1 LNERFESGLKTRK
14 EVLGSDYVEN
24 SIRNATDFDRPFQE
38 FITTSAWDGVWN
50 RGPLD
55 RKTKSLITLSV
66 LVALR
71 AEDEIALHLRGAINN
86 GLTPDEIMAMLIRPL
101 SLTLRLAGNMMG
113 GHLALII
120 FTMFIITNANVYGNE
135 YSYGYGIL
143 AGLGTSVFSVPLSI
157 GIILLEILIAFIQA
171 YVFALLTAV
180 YIGMAVNV
188 DH

>member
-1 LNERFESGLKTRK
+1 MLNDRFESGLKTRK

-38 FITTSAWDGVWN
+38 FITSSAWDGVWN

-86 GLTPDEIMAMLIRPL
+86 GLTPDEIMAMLIHASVYAGVPS
-101 SLTLRLAGNMMG
+101 SLTGVRIAKK
-113 GHLALII
+113 
-120 FTMFIITNANVYGNE
+120 
-135 YSYGYGIL
+135 
-143 AGLGTSVFSVPLSI
+143 VFSELGVI
-157 GIILLEILIAFIQA
+157 
-171 YVFALLTAV
+171 
-180 YIGMAVNV
+180 
-188 DH
+188 

>member
-1 LNERFESGLKTRK
+1 MNERFESGLKTRK

-24 SIRNATDFDRPFQE
+24 SIQNATDFDRPFQE

-86 GLTPDEIMAMLIRPL
+86 GLTPDEIMAMLIHA
-101 SLTLRLAGNMMG
+101 SVYAG
-113 GHLALII
+113 
-120 FTMFIITNANVYGNE
+120 
-135 YSYGYGIL
+135 
-143 AGLGTSVFSVPLSI
+143 VPSS
-157 GIILLEILIAFIQA
+157 
-171 YVFALLTAV
+171 LTAV
-180 YIGMAVNV
+180 RIAKKVFSELGII
-188 DH
+188 

>member
-1 LNERFESGLKTRK
+1 MNERFESGLKTRK

-71 AEDEIALHLRGAINN
+71 AEDEIAIHLRGAINN
-86 GLTPDEIMAMLIRPL
+86 GLTPDEIMAMFIHA
-101 SLTLRLAGNMMG
+101 SVYAG
-113 GHLALII
+113 
-120 FTMFIITNANVYGNE
+120 
-135 YSYGYGIL
+135 
-143 AGLGTSVFSVPLSI
+143 VPSS
-157 GIILLEILIAFIQA
+157 
-171 YVFALLTAV
+171 LTAV
-180 YIGMAVNV
+180 RVAKKVFSELGVI
-188 DH
+188 

>member
-1 LNERFESGLKTRK
+1 MNERLESGLKTRK

-24 SIRNATDFDRPFQE
+24 SIQNATDFDRPFQE

-86 GLTPDEIMAMLIRPL
+86 GLTPDEIMAMLIHA
-101 SLTLRLAGNMMG
+101 SVYAG
-113 GHLALII
+113 
-120 FTMFIITNANVYGNE
+120 
-135 YSYGYGIL
+135 
-143 AGLGTSVFSVPLSI
+143 VPSS
-157 GIILLEILIAFIQA
+157 
-171 YVFALLTAV
+171 LTAV
-180 YIGMAVNV
+180 RIAKKVFSELGVI
-188 DH
+188 

>member
-1 LNERFESGLKTRK
+1 LNDRFESGLKTRK

-38 FITTSAWDGVWN
+38 FITSSAWDGVWN

-86 GLTPDEIMAMLIRPL
+86 GLTPDEIMAMLIHASVYAGVPS
-101 SLTLRLAGNMMG
+101 SLTGVRVAKK
-113 GHLALII
+113 
-120 FTMFIITNANVYGNE
+120 
-135 YSYGYGIL
+135 
-143 AGLGTSVFSVPLSI
+143 VFSELGVI
-157 GIILLEILIAFIQA
+157 
-171 YVFALLTAV
+171 
-180 YIGMAVNV
+180 
-188 DH
+188 

>member
-1 LNERFESGLKTRK
+1 MNERFESGLKTRK

-24 SIRNATDFDRPFQE
+24 SIQNATDFDRPFQE

-86 GLTPDEIMAMLIRPL
+86 GLTPDEIMAMLIHA
-101 SLTLRLAGNMMG
+101 SVYAG
-113 GHLALII
+113 
-120 FTMFIITNANVYGNE
+120 
-135 YSYGYGIL
+135 
-143 AGLGTSVFSVPLSI
+143 VPSS
-157 GIILLEILIAFIQA
+157 
-171 YVFALLTAV
+171 LTAV
-180 YIGMAVNV
+180 RIAKKVFSDLGVI
-188 DH
+188 

>member
-1 LNERFESGLKTRK
+1 MNERFESGLKTRK

-55 RKTKSLITLSV
+55 RKAKSLITLSV

-86 GLTPDEIMAMLIRPL
+86 GLTPDEIMAMFIHA
-101 SLTLRLAGNMMG
+101 SVYAG
-113 GHLALII
+113 
-120 FTMFIITNANVYGNE
+120 
-135 YSYGYGIL
+135 
-143 AGLGTSVFSVPLSI
+143 VPSS
-157 GIILLEILIAFIQA
+157 
-171 YVFALLTAV
+171 LTAV
-180 YIGMAVNV
+180 RVAKKVFSELGVI
-188 DH
+188 

>member
-1 LNERFESGLKTRK
+1 LNDRFESGLKTRK

-38 FITTSAWDGVWN
+38 FITSSAWDGVWN

-86 GLTPDEIMAMLIRPL
+86 GLTPDEIMAMLIHASVYAGVPS
-101 SLTLRLAGNMMG
+101 SLTGVRIAKK
-113 GHLALII
+113 
-120 FTMFIITNANVYGNE
+120 
-135 YSYGYGIL
+135 
-143 AGLGTSVFSVPLSI
+143 VFSELGVI
-157 GIILLEILIAFIQA
+157 
-171 YVFALLTAV
+171 
-180 YIGMAVNV
+180 
-188 DH
+188 

>member
-86 GLTPDEIMAMLIRPL
+86 GLTPDEIMAMLIHA
-101 SLTLRLAGNMMG
+101 SVYAG
-113 GHLALII
+113 
-120 FTMFIITNANVYGNE
+120 
-135 YSYGYGIL
+135 
-143 AGLGTSVFSVPLSI
+143 VPSS
-157 GIILLEILIAFIQA
+157 
-171 YVFALLTAV
+171 LTAV
-180 YIGMAVNV
+180 RVAKRVFSELGVI
-188 DH
+188 

>member
-1 LNERFESGLKTRK
+1 MEIDEYHEEKKS
-14 EVLGSDYVEN
+14 
-24 SIRNATDFDRPFQE
+24 
-38 FITTSAWDGVWN
+38 
-50 RGPLD
+50 
-55 RKTKSLITLSV
+55 TK
-66 LVALR
+66 
-71 AEDEIALHLRGAINN
+71 NN
-86 GLTPDEIMAMLIRPL
+86 NFMLWFV
-101 SLTLRLAGNMMG
+101 
-113 GHLALII
+113 II

>member
-1 LNERFESGLKTRK
+1 MNERFESGLKTRK

-24 SIRNATDFDRPFQE
+24 SIQNATDFDRPFQE

-86 GLTPDEIMAMLIRPL
+86 GLTPDEIMAMLIHA
-101 SLTLRLAGNMMG
+101 SVYAG
-113 GHLALII
+113 
-120 FTMFIITNANVYGNE
+120 
-135 YSYGYGIL
+135 
-143 AGLGTSVFSVPLSI
+143 VPSS
-157 GIILLEILIAFIQA
+157 
-171 YVFALLTAV
+171 LTAV
-180 YIGMAVNV
+180 RIAKKVFSELGVI
-188 DH
+188 

>member
-1 LNERFESGLKTRK
+1 MNERFESGLKTRK

-55 RKTKSLITLSV
+55 RKTKSLITLSI

-86 GLTPDEIMAMLIRPL
+86 GLTPDEIMAMLIHASVYAGVPS
-101 SLTLRLAGNMMG
+101 SLTGVRVAKK
-113 GHLALII
+113 
-120 FTMFIITNANVYGNE
+120 
-135 YSYGYGIL
+135 
-143 AGLGTSVFSVPLSI
+143 VFSELGVI
-157 GIILLEILIAFIQA
+157 
-171 YVFALLTAV
+171 
-180 YIGMAVNV
+180 
-188 DH
+188 

>member
-1 LNERFESGLKTRK
+1 MNERFESGLKTRK

-86 GLTPDEIMAMLIRPL
+86 GLTPDEIMAMFIHA
-101 SLTLRLAGNMMG
+101 SVYAG
-113 GHLALII
+113 
-120 FTMFIITNANVYGNE
+120 
-135 YSYGYGIL
+135 
-143 AGLGTSVFSVPLSI
+143 VPSS
-157 GIILLEILIAFIQA
+157 
-171 YVFALLTAV
+171 LTAV
-180 YIGMAVNV
+180 RVAKKVFSDLGVI
-188 DH
+188 

>member
-1 LNERFESGLKTRK
+1 MNERFESGLKTRK

-86 GLTPDEIMAMLIRPL
+86 GLTPDEIMAMLIHA
-101 SLTLRLAGNMMG
+101 SVYAG
-113 GHLALII
+113 
-120 FTMFIITNANVYGNE
+120 
-135 YSYGYGIL
+135 
-143 AGLGTSVFSVPLSI
+143 VPSS
-157 GIILLEILIAFIQA
+157 
-171 YVFALLTAV
+171 LTAV
-180 YIGMAVNV
+180 RVAKIVFSELGVI
-188 DH
+188 

>member
-1 LNERFESGLKTRK
+1 MNERFESGLKTRK

-24 SIRNATDFDRPFQE
+24 SIQNATDFDRPFQE

-86 GLTPDEIMAMLIRPL
+86 GLTPDEIMAMLIHASVYAGVPS
-101 SLTLRLAGNMMG
+101 SLTGVRIAKK
-113 GHLALII
+113 
-120 FTMFIITNANVYGNE
+120 
-135 YSYGYGIL
+135 
-143 AGLGTSVFSVPLSI
+143 VFSELGVI
-157 GIILLEILIAFIQA
+157 
-171 YVFALLTAV
+171 
-180 YIGMAVNV
+180 
-188 DH
+188 

>member
-1 LNERFESGLKTRK
+1 MNDRFESGLKTRK

-38 FITTSAWDGVWN
+38 FITSSAWDGVWN

-86 GLTPDEIMAMLIRPL
+86 GLTPDEIMAMLIHASVYAGVPS
-101 SLTLRLAGNMMG
+101 SLRGVRIAKK
-113 GHLALII
+113 
-120 FTMFIITNANVYGNE
+120 
-135 YSYGYGIL
+135 
-143 AGLGTSVFSVPLSI
+143 VFSELGVI
-157 GIILLEILIAFIQA
+157 
-171 YVFALLTAV
+171 
-180 YIGMAVNV
+180 
-188 DH
+188 

>member
-1 LNERFESGLKTRK
+1 MNERFESGLKTRK

-24 SIRNATDFDRPFQE
+24 SIQNATDFDRPFQE

-86 GLTPDEIMAMLIRPL
+86 GLTPDEIMAMLIHA
-101 SLTLRLAGNMMG
+101 SVYAG
-113 GHLALII
+113 
-120 FTMFIITNANVYGNE
+120 
-135 YSYGYGIL
+135 
-143 AGLGTSVFSVPLSI
+143 VPSS
-157 GIILLEILIAFIQA
+157 
-171 YVFALLTAV
+171 LTAV
-180 YIGMAVNV
+180 RIAKKVFSEIGVI
-188 DH
+188 

>member
-1 LNERFESGLKTRK
+1 MNDRFESGLKTRK

-38 FITTSAWDGVWN
+38 FITSSAWDGVWN

-86 GLTPDEIMAMLIRPL
+86 GLTPDEIMAMLIHASVYAGVPS
-101 SLTLRLAGNMMG
+101 SLTGVRIAKK
-113 GHLALII
+113 
-120 FTMFIITNANVYGNE
+120 VYSE
-135 YSYGYGIL
+135 
-143 AGLGTSVFSVPLSI
+143 LGVI
-157 GIILLEILIAFIQA
+157 
-171 YVFALLTAV
+171 
-180 YIGMAVNV
+180 
-188 DH
+188 

>member
-1 LNERFESGLKTRK
+1 MNERFDSGLKTRK

-24 SIRNATDFDRPFQE
+24 SIQNATDFDRPFQE

-86 GLTPDEIMAMLIRPL
+86 GLTPDEIMAMLIHA
-101 SLTLRLAGNMMG
+101 SVYAG
-113 GHLALII
+113 
-120 FTMFIITNANVYGNE
+120 
-135 YSYGYGIL
+135 
-143 AGLGTSVFSVPLSI
+143 VPSS
-157 GIILLEILIAFIQA
+157 
-171 YVFALLTAV
+171 LTAV
-180 YIGMAVNV
+180 RIAKKVFSELGVI
-188 DH
+188 

>member
-1 LNERFESGLKTRK
+1 MNERFESGLKTRK

-86 GLTPDEIMAMLIRPL
+86 GLTPDEIMAMFIHA
-101 SLTLRLAGNMMG
+101 SVYAG
-113 GHLALII
+113 
-120 FTMFIITNANVYGNE
+120 
-135 YSYGYGIL
+135 
-143 AGLGTSVFSVPLSI
+143 VPSS
-157 GIILLEILIAFIQA
+157 
-171 YVFALLTAV
+171 LTAV
-180 YIGMAVNV
+180 RVAKRVFSALGVI
-188 DH
+188 

>member
-1 LNERFESGLKTRK
+1 MNDRFESGLKTRK

-38 FITTSAWDGVWN
+38 FITSSAWDGVWN

-86 GLTPDEIMAMLIRPL
+86 GLTPDEIMAMLIHASVYAGVPS
-101 SLTLRLAGNMMG
+101 SLTGV
-113 GHLALII
+113 II
-120 FTMFIITNANVYGNE
+120 AKK
-135 YSYGYGIL
+135 
-143 AGLGTSVFSVPLSI
+143 VFSELGVI
-157 GIILLEILIAFIQA
+157 
-171 YVFALLTAV
+171 
-180 YIGMAVNV
+180 
-188 DH
+188 

>member
-1 LNERFESGLKTRK
+1 MNERFESGLKTRK

-86 GLTPDEIMAMLIRPL
+86 GLTPDEIMAMLIHA
-101 SLTLRLAGNMMG
+101 SVYAG
-113 GHLALII
+113 
-120 FTMFIITNANVYGNE
+120 
-135 YSYGYGIL
+135 
-143 AGLGTSVFSVPLSI
+143 VPSS
-157 GIILLEILIAFIQA
+157 
-171 YVFALLTAV
+171 LTAV
-180 YIGMAVNV
+180 RVAKKVFSELGVI
-188 DH
+188 

>member
-1 LNERFESGLKTRK
+1 MNERFESGLKTRK

-86 GLTPDEIMAMLIRPL
+86 GLTPDEIMAMFIHA
-101 SLTLRLAGNMMG
+101 SVYAG
-113 GHLALII
+113 
-120 FTMFIITNANVYGNE
+120 
-135 YSYGYGIL
+135 
-143 AGLGTSVFSVPLSI
+143 VPSS
-157 GIILLEILIAFIQA
+157 
-171 YVFALLTAV
+171 LTAV
-180 YIGMAVNV
+180 RVAKKVFSELGVI
-188 DH
+188 